1 MMKELVRERWR
12 CKSRCIYAEW
22 SSLIFQRSSGF
33 QDKTKPQ
40 MSGMLISKTLWRNL
54 YLFPWSCLYRYR
66 MSLPRPAICVRTLKF
81 LISHSLSHRRYVR
94 RLPPPGFPPLVEG
107 SLRSELLENQ
117 ETGGWHREVLYVQQ
131 PVRSVNK
138 TAKVLSS
145 DWCNWKGIRK
155 K

>member
-22 SSLIFQRSSGF
+22 SSLILQRGFSF

-54 YLFPWSCLYRYR
+54 YLFPCSCFYRYR
-66 MSLPRPAICVRTLKF
+66 MSLPRPSICVRTLKF
-81 LISHSLSHRRYVR
+81 LISHSLIGDMCGDSPHLASLLWWRD
-94 RLPPPGFPPLVEG
+94 RLGANCW
-107 SLRSELLENQ
+107 RTKKQ
-117 ETGGWHREVLYVQQ
+117 GGWHREVLLYVQQ